1 MGSRISGL
9 YGESHAGRENTD
21 VPIADGGVMHVNTA
35 LGAVAALALIAGC
48 HQGKP
53 QPTTQDIEATKQA
66 AQHAVAE
73 ARAEAS
79 KDIKSAAKV
88 SNSNSRDVIEAKVTG
103 AYDIA
108 MVKADGEHTI
118 ATEKCLT
125 LQVDVQQSCKA
136 QADADYET
144 AKATAKATRL
154 ARRQ

>member
-1 MGSRISGL
+1 MHI
-9 YGESHAGRENTD
+9 NT
-21 VPIADGGVMHVNTA
+21 V

-48 HQGKP
+48 HPGKAP

-66 AQHAVAE
+66 TQDAVAE

-79 KDIKSAAKV
+79 KDVKSAAKV
-88 SNSNSRDVIEAKVTG
+88 SNSNSRDVIEAKATG

-108 MVKADGEHTI
+108 MVKADGDHTL

-125 LQVDVQQSCKA
+125 LQADLQQSCKA

>member
-1 MGSRISGL
+1 MHI
-9 YGESHAGRENTD
+9 NT
-21 VPIADGGVMHVNTA
+21 I
-35 LGAVAALALIAGC
+35 LGTVAALALIAGC
-48 HQGKP
+48 HQDKAP
-53 QPTTQDIEATKQA
+53 HATAQDIEAAKQE

-73 ARAEAS
+73 ARVEAS

-88 SNSNSRDVIEAKVTG
+88 TNPNSRDVLEAKATG
-103 AYDIA
+103 SYDVA
-108 MVKADGEHTI
+108 MVKADGDHNI

-125 LQVDVQQSCKA
+125 LQPEMQQACKT